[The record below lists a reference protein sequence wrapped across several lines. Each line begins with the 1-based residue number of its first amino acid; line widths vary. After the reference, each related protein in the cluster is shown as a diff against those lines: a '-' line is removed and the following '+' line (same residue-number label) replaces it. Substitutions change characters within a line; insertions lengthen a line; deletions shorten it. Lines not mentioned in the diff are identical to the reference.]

1 MDALRR
7 YWAPVGKWLVAAGL
21 AVPVLAIVSPL
32 VVPGAKEWPLVFGL
46 LWVGA
51 LFVSLPLILTGAGLC
66 TADVITKKA
75 DATKT
80 DYIFLAIGVNG
91 ALLLLVLTAVVLVRT

>member
-1 MDALRR
+1 MRR
-7 YWAPVGKWLVAAGL
+7 YWAPLGKWLVGAGI
-21 AVPVLAIVSPL
+21 AVPALAIVSAL
-32 VVPGAKEWPLVFGL
+32 VVPDAKEWPLVFGL
-46 LWVGA
+46 LWAGA

-66 TADVITKKA
+66 TAHVITNKA

-91 ALLLLVLTAVVLVRT
+91 ALLLLVLTGVILVRT